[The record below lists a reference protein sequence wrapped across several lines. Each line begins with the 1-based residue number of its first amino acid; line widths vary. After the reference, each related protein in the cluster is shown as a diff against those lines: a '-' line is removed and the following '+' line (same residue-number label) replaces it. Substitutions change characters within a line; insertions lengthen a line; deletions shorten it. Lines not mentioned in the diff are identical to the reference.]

1 MSKAYS
7 PARAARRGAN
17 SSREEP
23 TSSPETSAS
32 TSAATARVASRCW
45 GRRPGFGRW
54 ARARTRVKGLPVMAE
69 SARAVRR
76 ICPPPSPALP
86 SRTIGRGSGT
96 QRIYWLPAAP
106 LRSKAPAERAS
117 PRPSGGVLE
126 VPVVA
131 AALAIFALT
140 YLAVAAGRLP
150 FLSVDRPAAALL
162 GAVLMVAAG
171 VLAPSEAGAAVN
183 GDTLGLLL
191 GMMILSAYLG
201 EAGFFRWASWRVL
214 RTVSGPR
221 TLLWALVFT
230 AGVLSAFLVNDTV
243 CLMVTPIVLRIL
255 DDAELPPL
263 PYLLAVAFG
272 SNAGS
277 AATLTGNPQNM
288 IVGTLSGLSCAR
300 FAGALALPALAALVV
315 VAVVLHA
322 LFRRDLARAGRLHRR
337 TEPPPVER
345 RLLAKALAALGV
357 ALAGFVLGFPLSWTA
372 LFAGALLM
380 AVAGRAPRE
389 ALARVDW
396 PLLVFFAGLFVVVA
410 GVARSGASDRMHDAI
425 APLARRG
432 RPAPGDRVLPVLGRG
447 LAARLERA
455 VRPPRGRVDPAAR
468 RPRPAL
474 ARHGARG
481 DARGQPHHHRVG
493 RERHRARARRVA
505 GGASASGASSASARS

>member
-1 MSKAYS
+1 V
-7 PARAARRGAN
+7 
-17 SSREEP
+17 
-23 TSSPETSAS
+23 T
-32 TSAATARVASRCW
+32 
-45 GRRPGFGRW
+45 
-54 ARARTRVKGLPVMAE
+54 
-69 SARAVRR
+69 
-76 ICPPPSPALP
+76 
-86 SRTIGRGSGT
+86 
-96 QRIYWLPAAP
+96 
-106 LRSKAPAERAS
+106 
-117 PRPSGGVLE
+117 
-126 VPVVA
+126 

-171 VLAPSEAGAAVN
+171 VIAPGDAGAAVN

-214 RTVSGPR
+214 RAVSGPR

-230 AGVLSAFLVNDTV
+230 SGVLSAFLVNDTV
-243 CLMVTPIVLRIL
+243 CLMVTPVVLGIL

-277 AATLTGNPQNM
+277 VATLTGNPQNM
-288 IVGTLSGLSCAR
+288 IVGTLSGLSWAR
-300 FAGALALPALAALVV
+300 FAGALALPALASLVV
-315 VAVVLHA
+315 VAVTLHA
-322 LFRRDLARAGRLHRR
+322 LFRGDLARGARMGARR
-337 TEPPPVER
+337 EPPAVER
-345 RLLAKALAALGV
+345 RLLAKSLAALGV

-410 GVARSGASDRMHDAI
+410 AVARSGAADRMHEAI
-425 APLARRG
+425 APLLGEGARRQAVVFSLFSVVG
-432 RPAPGDRVLPVLGRG
+432 SQLVSNVPFVLLAGEWIPRLAEPDLLWLATA
-447 LAARLERA
+447 LAATLAGNLTVIGSVANVIVLELA
-455 VRPPRGRVDPAAR
+455 GSRGRIGFWRFFRVGALVTTTSLAV
-468 RPRPAL
+468 AL
-474 ARHGARG
+474 AILLGEHALGWI
-481 DARGQPHHHRVG
+481 
-493 RERHRARARRVA
+493 
-505 GGASASGASSASARS
+505 

>member
-1 MSKAYS
+1 V
-7 PARAARRGAN
+7 
-17 SSREEP
+17 
-23 TSSPETSAS
+23 T
-32 TSAATARVASRCW
+32 
-45 GRRPGFGRW
+45 
-54 ARARTRVKGLPVMAE
+54 
-69 SARAVRR
+69 
-76 ICPPPSPALP
+76 
-86 SRTIGRGSGT
+86 
-96 QRIYWLPAAP
+96 
-106 LRSKAPAERAS
+106 
-117 PRPSGGVLE
+117 
-126 VPVVA
+126 

-171 VLAPSEAGAAVN
+171 VLAPGEAGGAVN

-214 RTVSGPR
+214 RAVSGPR

-230 AGVLSAFLVNDTV
+230 SGVLSAFLVNDTV
-243 CLMVTPIVLRIL
+243 CLMVTPIVVGIL

-277 AATLTGNPQNM
+277 VATLTGNPQNM
-288 IVGTLSGLSCAR
+288 IVGTLSGLSWAR
-300 FAGALALPALAALVV
+300 FAGALALPALASLVV
-315 VAVVLHA
+315 VAAVLHA
-322 LFRRDLARAGRLHRR
+322 LFRADLARGARMGARR
-337 TEPPPVER
+337 GPPPVER
-345 RLLAKALAALGV
+345 RLLAKAVAALGV

-410 GVARSGASDRMHDAI
+410 GVARSGAADRMHEAI
-425 APLARRG
+425 APLLGEGARQQAIVFSLFSVAGSQLVSNVPFVLLAGEWIPRLAEPDLLWLATALAATLAGNLTIIGSIANVIVLELAGSRG
-432 RPAPGDRVLPVLGRG
+432 RIGFWRFFRIGALVTATS
-447 LAARLERA
+447 LA
-455 VRPPRGRVDPAAR
+455 V
-468 RPRPAL
+468 AL
-474 ARHGARG
+474 AILLGEHALGW
-481 DARGQPHHHRVG
+481 V
-493 RERHRARARRVA
+493 
-505 GGASASGASSASARS
+505 